1 MLAAARTR
9 KSAPWIVY
17 AEGEGD
23 GNSDSGGNFPPIP
36 DEDLPF

>member
-1 MLAAARTR
+1 MLAATRTR

-17 AEGEGD
+17 AEGD

>member
-1 MLAAARTR
+1 MITTTSTKR
-9 KSAPWIVY
+9 SAPWLVY
-17 AEGEGD
+17 ADGD